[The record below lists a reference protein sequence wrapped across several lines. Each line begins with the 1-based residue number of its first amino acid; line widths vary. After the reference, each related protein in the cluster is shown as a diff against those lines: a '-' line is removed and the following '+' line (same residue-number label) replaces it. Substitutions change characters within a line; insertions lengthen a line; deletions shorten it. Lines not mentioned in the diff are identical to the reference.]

1 MEFFGGTNNYQ
12 TQKIISTKNS
22 PEQKKMISTN
32 AMRQPKQAR
41 SSLKA
46 QKEIRIGPRSDLSH
60 SKLSARQ
67 ASGRREW
74 NCDGTETGELR
85 GEKRGGRVS
94 PWMEPDP
101 PSNHAGGDIR
111 TVAGWSWSELRQHN
125 DTMSAGFFSVP
136 IKKMQCF
143 LTAGDWINGAW
154 ILRNLRKCHP
164 SVEFKRRL
172 EGKISLTKF

>member
-111 TVAGWSWSELRQHN
+111 TVAGWSWSELRRHD
-125 DTMSAGFFSVP
+125 DTMRRRLLLCSY
-136 IKKMQCF
+136 KKNAVLSDSWWLDKWGMNF
-143 LTAGDWINGAW
+143 T
-154 ILRNLRKCHP
+154 KSTEMP
-164 SVEFKRRL
+164 SVGGIQTAVR
-172 EGKISLTKF
+172 GKD